1 MFPIFRGT
9 TKKGN
14 VISGSL
20 VITNSFIKHMPN
32 THTKTWIVVS
42 AFGNGGWFN
51 VLLREYV
58 LPETVEQLVNKELD
72 KWEKVKYE

>member
-1 MFPIFRGT
+1 MTPIFRGT

-14 VISGSL
+14 IIIGSL
-20 VITNSFIKHMPN
+20 VITNCFIKHKPN

-42 AFGNGGWFN
+42 SFGNGGWFN
-51 VLLREYV
+51 VLRREYV

-72 KWEKVKYE
+72 KWEKIEL

>member
-1 MFPIFRGT
+1 MFPVFRGI

-14 VISGSL
+14 VITGSL
-20 VITNSFIKHMPN
+20 VITNSFIKDMPN
-32 THTKTWIVVS
+32 THTKTWIVAS

-51 VLLREYV
+51 VLRREYV